1 MSQLLAIF
9 HIGPSNT
16 VWDYTMAPKEDVNRL
31 KTTRS
36 GFRAVAD
43 QLTKKIQDLMDADAK
58 IAVKKRAI
66 DVYNTIWSL
75 DIKHVSFK
83 HTTTKHCA

>member
-1 MSQLLAIF
+1 
-9 HIGPSNT
+9 
-16 VWDYTMAPKEDVNRL
+16 MAPKEDVNRL

-66 DVYNTIWSL
+66 DV
-75 DIKHVSFK
+75 
-83 HTTTKHCA
+83 